1 MWQRIQT
8 VFLAIAVIS
17 LVACIFLPIWGFN
30 ASDGTIHELYPL
42 HYSTIQNGA
51 RTTNYFPYCITAV
64 LAIASATLAIVSI
77 RRYDNRL
84 LQMKIGALNSFLMA
98 GTIASGIVLSHN
110 LTKITGGGQYGFGLF
125 VPGIAVVCN
134 LIANQFIRRDERLVR
149 DSNRLR

>member
-8 VFLAIAVIS
+8 VFLVIAVAS
-17 LVACIFLPIWGFN
+17 LAASIFLPIWGYHG
-30 ASDGTIHELYPL
+30 AGGVTHELYPL

-51 RTTNYFPYCITAV
+51 RTTNYYPYCITAV
-64 LAIASATLAIVSI
+64 LAIASATLAMISI

-84 LQMKIGALNSFLMA
+84 LQLKIGALNSLLMA
-98 GTIASGIVLSHN
+98 GTIASGIILAN
-110 LTKITGGGQYGFGLF
+110 GLMTETGGGQYGYGLF

-134 LIANQFIRRDERLVR
+134 LVANQFIRRDEKLVR

>member
-8 VFLAIAVIS
+8 VFLVIAVVS
-17 LVACIFLPIWGFN
+17 LIASIFLPIWGYQGN
-30 ASDGTIHELYPL
+30 DGVTHELYPL

-64 LAIASATLAIVSI
+64 LAIASATLATVSI

-84 LQMKIGALNSFLMA
+84 LQLKIGALNSLLIA
-98 GTIASGIVLSHN
+98 GTIASGIILSNVLM
-110 LTKITGGGQYGFGLF
+110 KATGGGQYGYGLF
-125 VPGIAVVCN
+125 IPGIAVVCN
-134 LIANQFIRRDERLVR
+134 LVANQFIRRDEKLVR